1 MKTLVKRG
9 LVASI
14 LALLGNSAS
23 ADWTSIGTSA
33 GITFYVGLG
42 TIRKAATTSRIWTM
56 IDFPGEQTD
65 RTGNRFASAKIQ
77 REFDCSEERSRI
89 LALMEYLGS
98 MESGNVIFTSTSI
111 SAWNP
116 VSPQSIDRE
125 IWKLACN

>member
-1 MKTLVKRG
+1 
-9 LVASI
+9 
-14 LALLGNSAS
+14 
-23 ADWTSIGTSA
+23 
-33 GITFYVGLG
+33 
-42 TIRKAATTSRIWTM
+42 M